1 VVQTR
6 RSVAGR
12 GLLTALTLVAVL
24 LGTFSIPAHSAPAA
38 GGRSVQAGAL
48 VYIVQMLD
56 DPVVAYDGGRPGFPA
71 TRPRPG
77 EHVNPNSANVRRY
90 QDFLNRSHADA
101 LAAVGAPAASAKFHD
116 YAFSFNGFAAV
127 LTPAQA
133 TRLAQQPNVVAVD
146 ADERRQPL
154 TDNTPSELGLTGPG
168 GVWATGGPGGSEAVG
183 EDVIIGVIDTGIW
196 PEHPS
201 FSDQSD
207 FAFRPGNAGNA
218 LRVYDDP
225 PAHWHGICQSGQLWS
240 QRHCNNKLIGAR
252 YFASG
257 LNKAG
262 ARIEGDYGS
271 ARDHDGHG
279 THTASTAGGNRGVD
293 PSIFGRD
300 LGVATISGM
309 APRARIAAYK
319 ACFGEAG
326 CVLSDLVAA
335 IDTAVADGVDVI
347 NYSIGSSSPSELGSD
362 ADAVAFL
369 FAAGAGVFVATS
381 AGNDGPDAGTVG
393 SPADAPWV
401 TAVGASTHSRV
412 FQNTVTLGNGAT
424 YIGGSV
430 THGIATATRLVDG
443 GEECPDGLDAAEV
456 TGAIVLCLRVTGIAR
471 VEHGASVRA
480 AGGVGM
486 ILYDPPQVNVTP
498 TDNHVLPTSTVA
510 GPDGEAIAAYI
521 ESAGASAT
529 ATLSAGTRAARTTE
543 TEMAVF
549 SSRGPNGAAADI
561 IKPDVTAP
569 GVQILAG
576 NSPTP
581 FIGAPGELFQAIQG
595 TSMSS
600 PHVAG
605 VGALLAGAHPNW
617 SPAMIRSALTTT
629 GSQDVVK
636 EDGTTPA
643 DPFDFGGGHID
654 PLPAVDPGL
663 VYDASFQDYL
673 RFLCGNGDLNPT
685 GPTCTSAGSIDPSD
699 LNLATIGIGELAG
712 VQTVTRTV
720 TNVGPAGTY
729 TVNVDAP
736 QGIVVE
742 VTPDVLTLATGASAS
757 YEVTFTTDADAAFDE
772 WTFGSLTW
780 SDGAHVA
787 RSPLAVQPVAIAAP
801 EEVSATGTSG
811 TLDYDVTFGYTGP
824 FEMPV
829 HGLVAADITTATVQD
844 DPDNEIE
851 VALDSGVGIKV
862 HDIEVAAGT
871 HYLRASLF
879 DEHVDGDTDDLDLY
893 LFAPGEYPDGEFADL
908 SGTPTSNEQVDV
920 AAPEVGTWK
929 LVVHGWET
937 DGADATYDLFVWPV
951 GDADAG
957 NLSAVATPASATV
970 GETSNIV
977 LTWASLAVGT
987 RYLGIVGYSDGV
999 DEFGGTL
1006 VSIAT

>member
-1 VVQTR
+1 MVHTR
-6 RSVAGR
+6 RSVARR
-12 GLLTALTLVAVL
+12 GLLTAITIAAVL
-24 LGTFSIPAHSAPAA
+24 LVMFSIPAHSAPGV
-38 GGRSVQAGAL
+38 GGRTVQAGTL
-48 VYIVQMLD
+48 VYLVQMLD
-56 DPVVAYDGGRPGFPA
+56 DPIVAYDGGRPGLPA

-77 EHVNPNSANVRRY
+77 EHVNPNSADVRRY
-90 QDFLNRSHADA
+90 QDFLDRSHADA
-101 LAAVGAPAASAKFHD
+101 LAAVGTPASAKFHD

-154 TDNTPSELGLTGPG
+154 TDNTPTELGLTGAG
-168 GVWATGGPGGSEAVG
+168 GVWATGGAGGSEAVG

-201 FSDQSD
+201 FSDQTD
-207 FAFRPGNAGNA
+207 FAFRPGNAGDA

-257 LNKAG
+257 LNRAVG
-262 ARIEGDYGS
+262 QIAGDYGS

-279 THTASTAGGNRGVD
+279 SHTASTAGGNRGVN

-319 ACFGEAG
+319 ACFGDAG
-326 CVLSDLVAA
+326 CALSDLVAA
-335 IDTAVADGVDVI
+335 IDAAVADGVDVI
-347 NYSIGSSSPSELGSD
+347 NYSIGSDSPSQLASD

-369 FAAGAGVFVATS
+369 FAADAGVFVATS
-381 AGNDGPDAGTVG
+381 AGNAGPDASTVG

-412 FQNTVTLGNGAT
+412 FQNTVTLGNAAT
-424 YIGGSV
+424 FFGGSV
-430 THGIATATRLVDG
+430 TPGIAAQTRLVDG
-443 GEECPDGLDAAEV
+443 GEDCPEGLDAAQV
-456 TGAIVLCLRVTGIAR
+456 TGAVVLCLRVTEIPR
-471 VEHGASVRA
+471 VEHGAGVRA

-498 TDNHVLPTSTVA
+498 TDNHVLPTSTVS
-510 GPDGEAIAAYI
+510 GPDGAAIAAYI
-521 ESAGASAT
+521 ESAGAAAT
-529 ATLSAGTRAARTTE
+529 ANFSAGSREDRQTG

-549 SSRGPNGAAADI
+549 SARGPNGAAADV

-581 FIGAPGELFQAIQG
+581 FIGAPDQLFQAIQG

-605 VGALLAGAHPNW
+605 VGALLVGAHPNW
-617 SPAMIRSALTTT
+617 TPAMIRSALTTT
-629 GSQDVVK
+629 GAQDVFK

-643 DPFDFGGGHID
+643 DPFDFGGGYLA

-663 VYDASFQDYL
+663 VYDAGFNDYL

-685 GPTCTSAGSIDPSD
+685 GATCTSLGRIDPSD
-699 LNLATIGIGELAG
+699 LNLATIGVGDLAG
-712 VQTVTRTV
+712 TQTVTRTV

-729 TVNVDAP
+729 DVVVDEP
-736 QGIVVE
+736 PGVDVV
-742 VTPDVLTLATGASAS
+742 VTPQQLTLAAAASTS
-757 YEVTFTTDADAAFDE
+757 YEVTFSSEAGVAFDE
-772 WTFGSLTW
+772 WAFGSLTW
-780 SDGAHVA
+780 TDGEHNV
-787 RSPLAVQPVAIAAP
+787 RTPLAVRPVPIAAP
-801 EEVSATGTSG
+801 QEVSGTGTSG
-811 TLDYDVTFGYTGP
+811 TLDYDVTFGYDGP
-824 FEMPV
+824 FETPV
-829 HGLVAADITTATVQD
+829 HGLVPADVTEATVVD
-844 DPDNEIE
+844 DPENEIA
-851 VALDSGVGIKV
+851 VALDSGVGINV
-862 HDIEVAAGT
+862 HDIVVPAGT
-871 HYLRASLF
+871 RHLRASLF
-879 DEHVDGDTDDLDLY
+879 DEHVDGETDDLDLY
-893 LFAPGEYPDGEFADL
+893 LFAPGEDPTDGDFVEL
-908 SGTPTSNEQVDV
+908 SGTPTSNEQIDV
-920 AAPEVGTWK
+920 VAPEVGTWK

-937 DGADATYDLFVWPV
+937 DGEDATYDLFVWQVP
-951 GDADAG
+951 DADAG
-957 NLSAVATPASATV
+957 NLAVTAPASATL
-970 GETSNIV
+970 GEAANIA
-977 LTWASLAVGT
+977 LTWASLAAGT
-987 RYLGIVGYSDGV
+987 RYLGIVGYSDGGT
-999 DEFGGTL
+999 EFGGTL
-1006 VSIAT
+1006 VSITT